1 MLFVFGNFIVC
12 SNSNVAKAI
21 AFHKNIRMRM
31 KCVTL
36 EGDILDP
43 QGTLSGGY
51 QDSRNLTLARYATF
65 HSI

>member
-1 MLFVFGNFIVC
+1 
-12 SNSNVAKAI
+12 
-21 AFHKNIRMRM
+21 M